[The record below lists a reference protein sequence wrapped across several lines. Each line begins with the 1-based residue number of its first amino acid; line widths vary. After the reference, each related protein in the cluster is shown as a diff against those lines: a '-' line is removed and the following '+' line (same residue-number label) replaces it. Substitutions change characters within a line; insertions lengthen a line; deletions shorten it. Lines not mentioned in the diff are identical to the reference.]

1 MQRNPLKYLVIWQGN
16 GLAKLGVE
24 KSQCTNFGVDVE
36 IVILDVGLTFE
47 VCIEITFEE

>member
-1 MQRNPLKYLVIWQGN
+1 MGWQSW
-16 GLAKLGVE
+16 GVE

-47 VCIEITFEE
+47 VYIEITFEE